1 MNAVPD
7 PSKMLGAPGLAFE
20 TGESTTLNQTNV
32 GLYKLRKTSSE
43 EARNEKGHHR
53 GTGVPFRVEAGSRA
67 NKPKQLNARLY
78 KLRKTS
84 SEEARNEKGHDFS
97 RADRAQ

>member
-43 EARNEKGHHR
+43 EARNEKGH
-53 GTGVPFRVEAGSRA
+53 
-67 NKPKQLNARLY
+67 
-78 KLRKTS
+78 
-84 SEEARNEKGHDFS
+84 DFS